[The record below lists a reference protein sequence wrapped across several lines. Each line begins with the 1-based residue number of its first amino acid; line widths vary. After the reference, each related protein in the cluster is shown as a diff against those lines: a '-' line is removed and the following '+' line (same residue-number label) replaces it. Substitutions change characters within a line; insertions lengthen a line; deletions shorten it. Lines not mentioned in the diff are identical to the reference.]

1 MNAHRAHLYHCRFSP
16 PLPTRR
22 YPHMG
27 EHICVGWLLV
37 AERPLPEMAPFN
49 LRRREADLRGVHS
62 VTVHPLS
69 AADGELLPQ
78 SAWDTAVQLDDV
90 LRASISTKPRQGF
103 CEIAAALLDE
113 YGVRFVPALA
123 PLPLRADEPESF
135 FTPPE
140 HSTAA
145 ALGPA
150 EWRLLGSLLRRQ
162 PAHEAVLEA
171 LAEAGVGAEEMRE
184 LAVQAQREAQ
194 QEVREG
200 KPSGGPP
207 AAEGVA
213 AAEEAAAASASSAA
227 AVARADALAQRVL
240 RRLQG
245 RVVVTPHTGAD
256 HVCNDVDFVRC
267 ATSLMPRRL
276 G

>member
-1 MNAHRAHLYHCRFSP
+1 
-16 PLPTRR
+16 
-22 YPHMG
+22 MG

-37 AERPLPEMAPFN
+37 AEKPLPEMAPFN

-78 SAWDTAVQLDDV
+78 PAWDTAVQLDV

-200 KPSGGPP
+200 KPSGGLP

-213 AAEEAAAASASSAA
+213 SASASSASA

>member
-1 MNAHRAHLYHCRFSP
+1 MEDDEK
-16 PLPTRR
+16 PL
-22 YPHMG
+22 
-27 EHICVGWLLV
+27 L
-37 AERPLPEMAPFN
+37 EMAPFN

-150 EWRLLGSLLRRQ
+150 RTTSR
-162 PAHEAVLEA
+162 
-171 LAEAGVGAEEMRE
+171 
-184 LAVQAQREAQ
+184 
-194 QEVREG
+194 
-200 KPSGGPP
+200 
-207 AAEGVA
+207 
-213 AAEEAAAASASSAA
+213 SSAA
-227 AVARADALAQRVL
+227 SL
-240 RRLQG
+240 RRPAAWASFCFLYS
-245 RVVVTPHTGAD
+245 A
-256 HVCNDVDFVRC
+256 
-267 ATSLMPRRL
+267 
-276 G
+276 

>member
-1 MNAHRAHLYHCRFSP
+1 MSSSRAHLYHCRFSP

-62 VTVHPLS
+62 VTVRPLS

-78 SAWDTAVQLDDV
+78 HAWDTAVQLDGV
-90 LRASISTKPRQGF
+90 LRASIGLKPRQGF
-103 CEIAAALLDE
+103 CEIAAALLTE

-123 PLPLRADEPESF
+123 PLPLRADEPEGF

-140 HSTAA
+140 DVATA

-150 EWRLLGSLLRRQ
+150 EWRVLGSLLRRQ

-171 LAEAGVGAEEMRE
+171 LAEAGVGAEGMRE
-184 LAVQAQREAQ
+184 IALEAQRGAQ
-194 QEVREG
+194 RAALRAVREG
-200 KPSGGPP
+200 EPVGEEAVASS
-207 AAEGVA
+207 A
-213 AAEEAAAASASSAA
+213 AAAA
-227 AVARADALAQRVL
+227 AVARADALAKCVL

-256 HVCNDVDFVRC
+256 HVCNDVDSF
-267 ATSLMPRRL
+267 PPQP
-276 G
+276 GPQY